1 MRLPLSWIKE
11 YIDLSQTPEEIAKIL
26 TMAGL
31 EVDAVETLKPTFQ
44 GVVVAEITHVE
55 KHPNADKLTLTR
67 VTDGEESY
75 QVVCGAPNCRVGMR
89 VAFAKIGALLH
100 FKDGTALQIKQAK
113 IRSVES
119 CGMLCA
125 ADELQID
132 GVADGIVDLPSD
144 LGLGTDLASFYSD
157 VVFEISLTPNLNHC
171 ASVMGVVREL
181 SAATR
186 LPMKTPRIHVE
197 ESSSESTQQAV
208 KVTVVDTEGCPRY
221 ACRLIKNVVLKPSP
235 AWLQRRLQLCGI
247 RPVNNVVDVT
257 NYVLMEMGHPLHAF
271 DFDRLEGGQIIVKFA
286 SDGESFTTLDGKA
299 RVLSK
304 DDLVICD
311 QSRPIAISGIMGGA
325 NTEVSDATKD
335 VLLESAYFHPRL
347 IRKTSKRLGLQT
359 DSSKRFERGSDPNN
373 VISALNR
380 AAMLI
385 QELADGV
392 PLGGVI
398 DVKKGA
404 FPEKVVTCRMSRI
417 NHVLGTH
424 LSVSEAEDVFNRL
437 QFHCSWDG
445 QDLFTVQIPT
455 YRVDIGAEIDLI
467 EEVARIYGYENITK
481 KSGSSHPSQLPHAPV
496 FLFER
501 DVRGRLIAQGL
512 QEFLTCDL
520 IGPSQMDVVKE
531 EAMPPKNIV
540 RVMNPT
546 SIEQST
552 LRSSLLPGLLQVV
565 KYNRDHQ
572 QPNVHGFEVGRIH
585 FKDGDQY
592 IQYKEQSMAGIILTG
607 KRAPHHWDEKPRDVD
622 FYDLKGVVEALL
634 VGLGIEGVTFKNLGL
649 KAFHSGRQASLFIDS
664 LELGSMGEIHPAIL
678 RRLDVTQRILFA
690 EINLHD
696 LFQSRQPGEQRMV
709 PLPVYPGSD
718 RDWTVTL
725 NEAVPVEKVFSAIR
739 TAASPY
745 LEDVSLLDI
754 YRSDK
759 LGKDLK
765 NLTFRFVYRAKGKTI
780 DQATVDAE
788 HQRLIEIISNNLTT
802 L

>member
-11 YIDLSQTPEEIAKIL
+11 YIDLPQTPDEIAKIL

-31 EVDAVETLKPTFQ
+31 EVDAIEVIKPAFQ
-44 GVVVAEITHVE
+44 GVVVAEITQVE
-55 KHPNADKLTLTR
+55 KHPNADKLTLTQ
-67 VTDGEESY
+67 VTDGKASY
-75 QVVCGAPNCRVGMR
+75 QVVCGASNCRVGMR
-89 VAFAKIGALLH
+89 VAFAPIGASLN
-100 FKDGTALQIKQAK
+100 FKDGTTLQIKQAK
-113 IRSVES
+113 LRGVDSF
-119 CGMLCA
+119 GMLCA
-125 ADELQID
+125 NDELQI
-132 GVADGIVDLPSD
+132 GESVNGIADLPPD
-144 LGLGTDLASFYSD
+144 LPLGADLASFYSD
-157 VVFEISLTPNLNHC
+157 TIFEISLTPNLNHC
-171 ASVMGVVREL
+171 ASVIGVVREL
-181 SAATR
+181 SAATH
-186 LPMKTPRIHVE
+186 LPMKTPQAHVQ
-197 ESSSESTQQAV
+197 ESTSEPIQTFT
-208 KVTVVDTEGCPRY
+208 KVTVADSEACPRY
-221 ACRLIKNVVLKPSP
+221 ACRFIKNVVIKPSP
-235 AWLQRRLQLCGI
+235 AWLQQRLQLCGI
-247 RPVNNVVDVT
+247 RPVNNVVDAT
-257 NYVLMEMGHPLHAF
+257 NYVLLEMGHPLHAF
-271 DFDRLEGGQIIVKFA
+271 DFDRLEGKQIVVKFA
-286 SDGESFTTLDGKA
+286 AAGESFTTLDGKE

-304 DDLVICD
+304 DDLMICD
-311 QSRPIAISGIMGGA
+311 QKRPIAVAGVMGGA
-325 NTEVSDATKD
+325 NTEVSDATVN

-359 DSSKRFERGSDPNN
+359 DASKRFERGADPNN
-373 VISALNR
+373 VIPALDR

-385 QELADGV
+385 QELSGGAV
-392 PLGGVI
+392 ASGVI
-398 DVKKGA
+398 DVKRGN
-404 FPEKVVTCRMSRI
+404 FPNKIITCRMSRI

-424 LSVSEAEDVFNRL
+424 LSVSEVEDVFKRL
-437 QFHCSWDG
+437 QFQFAWDT
-445 QDLFTVQIPT
+445 QDVFTLSIPT
-455 YRVDIGAEIDLI
+455 YRVDIGAEIDII

-481 KSGSSHPSQLPHAPV
+481 KPGYSHISQLTHAPV

-501 DVRGRLIAQGL
+501 DVRSRLLVQGL

-540 RVMNPT
+540 KVLNPT

-565 KYNRDHQ
+565 KYNIDHQ

-592 IQYKEQSMAGIILTG
+592 KEQSMAGIVLTG
-607 KRAPHHWDEKPRDVD
+607 KRTPHHWDEKPHDVD
-622 FYDLKGVVEALL
+622 FYDLKGIVENLL
-634 VGLGIEGVTFKNLGL
+634 TGLGIENVNFKNLGL

-696 LFQSRQPGEQRMV
+696 LFQSRQAEALKMR

-725 NEAVPVEKVFSAIR
+725 REEVPVEKVFAAIR
-739 TAASPY
+739 ALASPY
-745 LEDVSLLDI
+745 LEEVSLLDV

-765 NLTFRFVYRAKGKTI
+765 NVTFRFVYREKDKTI

-788 HQRLIEIISNNLTT
+788 HQRLIHLV